1 MHLSSYTHTCIQ
13 QVQVSAQYLG
23 SYSGEGG
30 ALRDV
35 FGYLQSLYPQGSK
48 YQLLLGR
55 THVGFVKGGLMDLGS
70 KEEGVAAQGWE
81 SKGKTYRNLSRAQI
95 SHTIDLFYTVS

>member
-1 MHLSSYTHTCIQ
+1 MLAHYSHAHVHFAHTPAFFLSHTHTCTQ

-23 SYSGEGG
+23 AYSGEGG

-48 YQLLLGR
+48 HQLLLGR
-55 THVGFVKGGLMDLGS
+55 THWGGLGGRLIDF
-70 KEEGVAAQGWE
+70 
-81 SKGKTYRNLSRAQI
+81 KG
-95 SHTIDLFYTVS
+95 